1 MKRACRGAAIVVVA
15 TLTSSIGWERQGA
28 AAQSA
33 PLRPTVILLRPS
45 AAPAP
50 VAEALVRLRGEL
62 MSGGFDARVME
73 LDRRAGE
80 DTRASLE
87 RMAPTLSATAL
98 VAVVS
103 GPDATSAELWVVD
116 RVTGKTVVR
125 RVRADPKSSTRIAEV
140 LAVRAVELL
149 RASFLELA
157 ISAQPAAEAM
167 DAPVPTTPAV
177 TRFATESLSDPDW
190 RWAVE
195 AGAGGLAAIAAQ
207 GAGLGPEFVPV
218 ARVDRALGPRWCARV
233 SFAGLGTQTRVA
245 TPGGYADVSETV
257 ILADVLARFRRG
269 RRLEPVVSLGAGTLR
284 LSAEG
289 HEAAPYVAGS
299 GSQWSMAVDVG
310 GGLRIPLR
318 PRRFEMGLEV
328 HALFAEPYPVVR
340 FFDADVA
347 RAGRPTVLGSLTL
360 LGGL

>member
-1 MKRACRGAAIVVVA
+1 
-15 TLTSSIGWERQGA
+15 
-28 AAQSA
+28 
-33 PLRPTVILLRPS
+33 
-45 AAPAP
+45 
-50 VAEALVRLRGEL
+50 
-62 MSGGFDARVME
+62 ME
-73 LDRRAGE
+73 LDGRPGE
-80 DTRASLE
+80 DTRAALE

-103 GPDATSAELWVVD
+103 GADATSAELWVVD

-125 RVRADPKSSTRIAEV
+125 RVRADPKASTRIAEV

-157 ISAQPAAEAM
+157 ISAQPPAEAM

-177 TRFATESLSDPDW
+177 TRFATESLSEPDW

-195 AGAGGLAAIAAQ
+195 AGAGALGAFAAN
-207 GAGLGPEFVPV
+207 GGGLGPEFVPV
-218 ARVDRALGPRWCARV
+218 ARVERAFGRRWCARV
-233 SFAGLGTQTRVA
+233 SFASLGTQARVD

-257 ILADVLARFRRG
+257 IVADVVARFRRG
-269 RRLEPVVSLGAGTLR
+269 RRLEPIVSLGAGTLR

-289 HEAAPYVAGS
+289 HESAPYVAGS
-299 GSQWSMAVDVG
+299 GSQWSLAADVG
-310 GGLRIPLR
+310 AGVRIPLR
-318 PRRFEMGLEV
+318 PRRFEMGVEV

-340 FFDADVA
+340 FFDVDVA
-347 RAGRPTVLGSLTL
+347 RAGRPSILGSVTL